1 MTETGVDLS
10 AGLPDGD
17 MSRSFPEIGFGTY
30 KLDDPEDCVENVT
43 RALDVGY
50 RHVDTAQVYDNEA
63 YVGDAIAESDVPRDD
78 VFLATKV
85 DTENLAY
92 EDVLGSV
99 EESCEKLGVETLDL
113 LYVHW
118 PTNTYDPEETLGAL
132 DDLVENGT
140 VEHVGL
146 SNFRVDQLE
155 EAREILRTPIFAH
168 QVECHPLLPQE
179 ELRTYAEEAGHHL
192 VAYSPIARGD
202 VGGVPALNDVAGNH
216 SAMAA
221 QVALAW
227 LIRKGVHPIPKASG
241 DHIDENYRAL
251 ELADQLSEGEIEKID
266 AIDERERLI
275 DPDGA
280 PWNERPA
287 AE

>member
-1 MTETGVDLS
+1 
-10 AGLPDGD
+10 
-17 MSRSFPEIGFGTY
+17 MSRPFPEIGFGTY
-30 KLDDPEDCVENVT
+30 KLDDPEECVENVT
-43 RALDVGY
+43 HALDVGY
-50 RHVDTAQVYDNEA
+50 RHVDTAQVYDNEE
-63 YVGDAIAESDVPRDD
+63 YVGDAIAESDVPRED

-85 DTENLAY
+85 GTGNLAY

-118 PTNTYDPEETLGAL
+118 PTNTYEPEETLGAL

-155 EAREILRTPIFAH
+155 EAREILRAPIFAH
-168 QVECHPLLPQE
+168 QVECHPLLAQE
-179 ELRTYAEEAGHHL
+179 ELREYATEADHHL
-192 VAYSPIARGD
+192 VAYSPIARGEVGD
-202 VGGVPALNDVAGNH
+202 VPEINDVAGSH
-216 SAMAA
+216 GATAA

-227 LIRKGVHPIPKASG
+227 LIRRGVRPIPKARG
-241 DHIDENYRAL
+241 DHVEENYRAL
-251 ELADQLSEGEIEKID
+251 ELADQLSEGELEKID
-266 AIDERERLI
+266 GIEERERLI
-275 DPDGA
+275 DPESA
-280 PWNERPA
+280 PWNDRPA

>member
-1 MTETGVDLS
+1 
-10 AGLPDGD
+10 
-17 MSRSFPEIGFGTY
+17 MSRPFPEIGFGTY
-30 KLDDPEDCVENVT
+30 ELDDPEDCVENVT
-43 RALDVGY
+43 HALDVGY
-50 RHVDTAQVYDNEA
+50 RHIDTAQEYDNEE
-63 YVGDAIAESDVPRDD
+63 YVGDAIDESGVPREE

-85 DTENLAY
+85 STDNLAY

-99 EESCEKLGVETLDL
+99 EGSCEKLGVDTIDL

-118 PTNTYDPEETLGAL
+118 PTDTYDPEGTLGAL

-155 EAREILRTPIFAH
+155 EARSVLRAPIFAH
-168 QVECHPLLPQE
+168 QVECHPLLPQQH
-179 ELRTYAEEAGHHL
+179 LREYAAETDHHL
-192 VAYSPIARGD
+192 VAYSPIARGE
-202 VGGVPALNDVAGNH
+202 VAEIPEINDVAGNH
-216 SAMAA
+216 HATAV

-227 LIRKGVHPIPKASG
+227 LIRKGVHPVPKASG
-241 DHIDENYRAL
+241 DHVEENYRAL
-251 ELADQLSEGEIEKID
+251 ELVDQLDEGEIEKID
-266 AIDERERLI
+266 GIEDRERLI

-280 PWNERPA
+280 PWNEPPA